1 MNFPS
6 IDIQGSILSTDLL
19 AKIRNEQANF
29 QQGKDFHP
37 DLTNAK
43 LKDEISLAWQ
53 EARGQWTIYK
63 SKLARLKEGETG
75 TTETR
80 NFWILPLL
88 TNLGYNLTFDRKG
101 EGLNGKSFPIG
112 YRDSSLDNFP
122 IYVGGYHES
131 LDKRPENKQLR
142 VSPHAMM
149 QEYLNYSEHLY
160 GIVTNGRQLR
170 LLRDASRITRL
181 SYVEFNLEKMM
192 EEDLYS
198 DFVILYRLLHASRMP
213 KRIDGGAESII
224 EKYHQEGLEAGSTI
238 RSKLGDAVKEA
249 IRNLANGFIN
259 HPNNTALREAVTSGN
274 FSADEYYHHQLR
286 IIYRL
291 LFLFVIEERN
301 LVYADNKTPEA
312 KRFHQIYFNYYS
324 LLRLRKL
331 AKKLLPPEADRH
343 YDLWLGLISTFSLF
357 EKKEIGEKLGIMA
370 FQGDLFGYHAI
381 SGNGYDLHQC
391 YLSNAVLLNIIKS
404 LCYFENENGVL
415 TAVNYGGLDVEE
427 FGSVYEGLLELKLE
441 VKKIEGSNQFSCS
454 FDTSNERGKSG
465 SHYTPEE
472 LVQPLIKHSLEYLIE
487 DRIKEKVSSEWSV
500 VSGKYPAI
508 ATQLKNLII
517 NLSFEYEKL
526 SGLGSLEKWNGFS
539 SADLP
544 INQLLSQRRIVW
556 NDFATPEVG
565 KFYSGKHSR
574 GLGTKHQQGIQPLLE
589 HGRRQP
595 EGNGNPSDTGS
606 KNKSLQTGTNQS
618 HTGAFNSFEQA
629 NTFLATLHLSQ
640 KQLAQIWNNLPLA
653 IRQALFTTQHLL
665 NLKIA
670 DVACGSGH
678 ILLSAA
684 RRLSLEIARV
694 QTGEEQPNPVA
705 IRKAMKEVVRNCI
718 YGVDKNPLAVE
729 LCKIALWLEAYN
741 PGEPLNFLD
750 HHIKCGDAIV
760 GLAHRSELENGI
772 ANEAF
777 KPLPGDDAA
786 IAKTWRDKNVKE
798 RKEREA
804 KALQL
809 KVEFE
814 KNTENSVQE
823 AMAEYKTFSQL
834 PETTPEEIERKAK
847 AYKKFIDGKG
857 FTFLKAMADTQVA
870 QFFIPKTEANKDYL
884 MTDADF
890 RLILSG
896 YKGWQD
902 RKVAKATAIAQEKRF
917 FHWFIEF
924 PEVFNEGG
932 FDCVLGNPPYLGGSK
947 ISGDFGDFY
956 YSYLRNAFPS
966 TKGICDL
973 AAFFLLR
980 NHILIKIEGFISLIT
995 TNSISQG
1002 DTRES
1007 ALEYILNFGGKINY
1021 AVKSKPWPGIANLN
1035 VSIFSYSKD
1044 LNRKLII
1051 TLENKEVESIS
1062 SYFDSD
1068 QGFSKPFA
1076 LRFNTDL
1083 SFDGTKIY
1091 GEGFLLTKQE
1101 LDDLLK
1107 ENEDYREV
1115 IFEYLGG
1122 EDLNDSP
1129 EALPSRWVINFFDW
1143 SFDKASSYKKPFQI
1157 ILNKVKPYRDTVKR
1171 EKTKKLFWQYEER
1184 RVRLYERISEVQ
1196 SFFVATK
1203 TSKFLCFTRQNSG
1216 KVFSSAL
1223 VIITNPKFSF
1233 FAQIQSTLHL
1243 SWVEKNSS
1251 TLETR
1256 LRYTGTDSFETF
1268 PFPSKTNSIQEKF
1281 LETIGESYHEHRR
1294 KLMLGMQ
1301 LGLTKTYNLF
1311 HDPAVNGEWLIAS
1324 SESQMANGDKVN
1336 SESQM
1341 ANGDKVNSEWR
1352 VANSDQLTTD
1362 HSPLATRHSPL
1373 PTDHS
1378 PLATRH
1384 SPLPTDHSPLTTH
1397 HSLLTKSKNLEALKK
1412 HLEKTPNTISFNE
1425 AIQGILKLRELHV
1438 QMDEA
1443 VLDAYG
1449 WNDIQLRHDFYEV
1462 DYLPEN
1468 DRIRFTIHPDARKE
1482 VLKRL
1487 LELNHKIHE
1496 EEVKAGLWDKKKN
1509 TAKKKKSKSSSSE
1522 LNEPQTGYGV
1532 DLFNQE

>member
-19 AKIRNEQANF
+19 AKIRSEQATF
-29 QQGKDFHP
+29 QQGKDFNP

-53 EARGQWTIYK
+53 EAKGQWTIYK

-80 NFWILPLL
+80 NFWISPLL
-88 TNLGYNLTFDRKG
+88 TNLGYNLTFNRQS
-101 EGLNGKSFPIG
+101 EELNGKSFPIG
-112 YRDSSLDNFP
+112 YRDSNLDGFP
-122 IYVGGYHES
+122 VYVGGYHES

-142 VSPHAMM
+142 VSPHAMV

-160 GIVTNGRQLR
+160 GMVTNGRQLR

-198 DFVILYRLLHASRMP
+198 DFVILYRVLHASRMP
-213 KRIDGGAESII
+213 KKMDGGAESII

-249 IRNLANGFIN
+249 IRSLANGFIN
-259 HPNNTALREAVTSGN
+259 HPNNSALREAVASGN
-274 FSADEYYHHQLR
+274 FNADEYYRHQLR

-312 KRFHQIYFNYYS
+312 KRFNQIYFNYYS

-331 AKKLLPPEADRH
+331 AKKLLPPEAGRH
-343 YDLWLGLISTFSLF
+343 YDLWQGLISTFSLF

-370 FQGDLFGYHAI
+370 LQGDLFGYHAI

-404 LCYFENENGVL
+404 LSYFENDNGVL
-415 TAVNYGGLDVEE
+415 IAVNYGGLDVEE

-441 VKKIEGSNQFSCS
+441 VKKVEGSDQYSCS
-454 FDTSNERGKSG
+454 FDTSKERGKSG

-487 DRIKEKVSSEWSV
+487 DRIKPYQQK
-500 VSGKYPAI
+500 K
-508 ATQLKNLII
+508 ATK
-517 NLSFEYEKL
+517 ETT
-526 SGLGSLEKWNGFS
+526 
-539 SADLP
+539 
-544 INQLLSQRRIVW
+544 V
-556 NDFATPEVG
+556 
-565 KFYSGKHSR
+565 
-574 GLGTKHQQGIQPLLE
+574 
-589 HGRRQP
+589 
-595 EGNGNPSDTGS
+595 
-606 KNKSLQTGTNQS
+606 QS
-618 HTGAFNSFEQA
+618 
-629 NTFLATLHLSQ
+629 
-640 KQLAQIWNNLPLA
+640 
-653 IRQALFTTQHLL
+653 LL

-694 QTGEEQPNPVA
+694 QTEEEQPNPVA
-705 IRKAMKEVVRNCI
+705 IRKAMKDVVRNCI

-772 ANEAF
+772 ADEAF
-777 KPLPGDDAA
+777 KTLPGDDKD

-798 RKEREA
+798 RKERAA
-804 KALQL
+804 KTLQL
-809 KVEFE
+809 KAEFE
-814 KNTENSVQE
+814 KSTENSVQE

-847 AYKKFIDGKG
+847 AYQKFIDGKG

-884 MTDADF
+884 MTDADY

-902 RKVAKATAIAQEKRF
+902 RKVAKATAVAHEQRF

-924 PEVFNEGG
+924 PEVFSDGG
-932 FDCVLGNPPYLGGSK
+932 FDCVLGNPPFLGGKK
-947 ISGDFGDFY
+947 ISGAYGDSFLSFLKHTY
-956 YSYLRNAFPS
+956 HPAEGGLDLVTYFFRRIFSVINENGFQALIS
-966 TKGICDL
+966 TKTIYQGDSRAGGL
-973 AAFFLLR
+973 EF
-980 NHILIKIEGFISLIT
+980 ILNNKGRINYAIRLMTWPGRASVEISLIAINKNRKSVSVYLNNNKVNEIT
-995 TNSISQG
+995 SRLDTDTESSLNPVVLANNQMKSFIGSVVNGIGFIISENEINQFEKEVVFPYLSG
-1002 DTRES
+1002 DDINNEINQIAKR
-1007 ALEYILNFGGKINY
+1007 YIINF
-1021 AVKSKPWPGIANLN
+1021 
-1035 VSIFSYSKD
+1035 KD
-1044 LNRKLII
+1044 LSENVCETNFPKAFERVKNTVKPHRDKLNR
-1051 TLENKEVESIS
+1051 E
-1062 SYFDSD
+1062 
-1068 QGFSKPFA
+1068 
-1076 LRFNTDL
+1076 
-1083 SFDGTKIY
+1083 
-1091 GEGFLLTKQE
+1091 
-1101 LDDLLK
+1101 
-1107 ENEDYREV
+1107 
-1115 IFEYLGG
+1115 
-1122 EDLNDSP
+1122 
-1129 EALPSRWVINFFDW
+1129 
-1143 SFDKASSYKKPFQI
+1143 SYKK
-1157 ILNKVKPYRDTVKR
+1157 LW
-1171 EKTKKLFWQYEER
+1171 WQYAEKCSD
-1184 RVRLYERISEVQ
+1184 LYRRISDLEDVL
-1196 SFFVATK
+1196 VIPRV
-1203 TSKFLCFTRQNSG
+1203 SKYLNLAIVRSGQVFMDKVVVLALNPKRNFAKIQNSL
-1216 KVFSSAL
+1216 FE
-1223 VIITNPKFSF
+1223 
-1233 FAQIQSTLHL
+1233 HW
-1243 SWVEKNSS
+1243 SWKYSS
-1251 TLETR
+1251 TLGSSTINFRPTEA
-1256 LRYTGTDSFETF
+1256 FQTF
-1268 PFPSKTNSIQEKF
+1268 PFPKANSSSENQ
-1281 LETIGESYHEHRR
+1281 LESIGKAYHEHRR
-1294 KLMLGMQ
+1294 QLMLEMQ

-1311 HDPAVNGEWLIAS
+1311 HSNAITAQALNDKDKQVAVL
-1324 SESQMANGDKVN
+1324 Q
-1336 SESQM
+1336 
-1341 ANGDKVNSEWR
+1341 
-1352 VANSDQLTTD
+1352 
-1362 HSPLATRHSPL
+1362 
-1373 PTDHS
+1373 
-1378 PLATRH
+1378 
-1384 SPLPTDHSPLTTH
+1384 
-1397 HSLLTKSKNLEALKK
+1397 K
-1412 HLEKTPNTISFNE
+1412 HLEKTPNTISFDE

-1449 WNDIQLRHDFYEV
+1449 WHDIALRHNFYEV

-1468 DRIRFTIHPDARKE
+1468 DRIRYTIHPDARKE

-1496 EEVKAGLWDKKKN
+1496 EEVKAGLWEKKGGKKKG
-1509 TAKKKKSKSSSSE
+1509 SKTEDEVSRLDERDSS
-1522 LNEPQTGYGV
+1522 NGG
-1532 DLFNQE
+1532 LFNQE